1 MESAIVSQDYQRIS
15 NYCAYGEPGSND
27 MELGCSVVKLKDT
40 AAFPHENMDLPF
52 ENDES
57 IVGKWEIV
65 GEYAVK
71 EDFYADIFVNKWE
84 EVKNIYFLPGGQ
96 RYWCYGW
103 TKGKLLIETGD
114 SSTVNDFST
123 ELYGGNRYMFVNL
136 KSYHYRRGGRPTVL
150 VLRQVDNAA
159 YSAESIARKDDMDMP
174 FVDDPKVLG
183 KWKAVGFCKTKEAFE
198 PTDCKEKDW
207 YFSNLEFQP
216 EGEVV
221 SYYGYGNDVIR
232 GKNMQE
238 WTRGY
243 ILRKWNQ
250 SACAYEL
257 QTIDGVEYLLV
268 EWKSGDYRWG
278 GFDTDYYVFVRK

>member
-174 FVDDPKVLG
+174 FVDDPKRPLNRRIVKRRIG
-183 KWKAVGFCKTKEAFE
+183 IF
-198 PTDCKEKDW
+198 PTWNFNRREK
-207 YFSNLEFQP
+207 
-216 EGEVV
+216 
-221 SYYGYGNDVIR
+221 
-232 GKNMQE
+232 
-238 WTRGY
+238 
-243 ILRKWNQ
+243 
-250 SACAYEL
+250 
-257 QTIDGVEYLLV
+257 
-268 EWKSGDYRWG
+268 
-278 GFDTDYYVFVRK
+278 